1 MSSNAPRCA
10 VRTAT
15 LSDVDS
21 IMAVK
26 QALRHVDDERGG
38 FILGSPRELYC
49 TWVKTA
55 VVKVLQTEQANANRL
70 GEVSEAPGIV
80 GYAICLP
87 DAVVRQSELW
97 QKKDHIAFSI
107 PIDSIVKEKIAYFE
121 QLAVLPRYRRYVAK
135 LLVATLD
142 VIFAQGHQH
151 LFSTTV
157 SEPFNNQAAQG
168 LYKRGAAQTVGYLRE
183 HYPEYGTIVSQLHYM
198 PRANYQRACDVSCH
212 LLASQASLPLASS

>member
-1 MSSNAPRCA
+1 MFSDAPRCA

-21 IMAVK
+21 IIAVK

-55 VVKVLQTEQANANRL
+55 VVKVLQAGQANANRL

-107 PIDSIVKEKIAYFE
+107 PIDSIVKEKNC
-121 QLAVLPRYRRYVAK
+121 
-135 LLVATLD
+135 
-142 VIFAQGHQH
+142 
-151 LFSTTV
+151 LF
-157 SEPFNNQAAQG
+157 
-168 LYKRGAAQTVGYLRE
+168 
-183 HYPEYGTIVSQLHYM
+183 
-198 PRANYQRACDVSCH
+198 
-212 LLASQASLPLASS
+212 